1 MVLRLKAE
9 MDAERQML
17 CDKRDQEKLYL
28 KKMMEENARN
38 KAKKNEHIEMER
50 VEDIQA
56 QENHAAMLDK

>member
-1 MVLRLKAE
+1 LVLRLKAE

-17 CDKRDQEKLYL
+17 FDKRDQEKLYL

-38 KAKKNEHIEMER
+38 KAKKNEVLECERIED
-50 VEDIQA
+50 VQA

>member
-17 CDKRDQEKLYL
+17 SDKRDQEKLYL

-38 KAKKNEHIEMER
+38 KAKKNEIIECER
-50 VEDIQA
+50 VEDVQA
-56 QENHAAMLDK
+56 